1 MIPEKFKERMKL
13 LLGGEYEDFMAALE
27 QERYQALRVNP
38 MKMDREEFLRKAPFS
53 LSPVPWEENGFYYEK
68 KENLPQPGKHPWH
81 EAGVYYIQEPSAMSA
96 VPFLEARPGE
106 RILDLCAAPGGKST
120 QIAAAMRGEGL
131 LVCNE
136 IHPARAGVLSE
147 NVERMGVRNALV
159 LNETPDRLA
168 DRFPG
173 FFDRILV
180 DAPCSGEGMFRK
192 NEAAGEEWSPENVQ
206 MCAERQRE
214 ILEYAYQMLRP
225 GGRLCY
231 STCTFAPAENEG
243 SIGWLLKKHPDMHV
257 LPIPM
262 PEGFAPGHPEW
273 ADMEEVEEMEET
285 AGQTSGP
292 EAGSASGPAPGLEH
306 TMRLWPHRLRGE
318 GHFVAVLE
326 KAGETGTKEQSAKQ
340 EAEKLPAKRTRRR
353 DGEKGLGEKD
363 YAEFSA
369 FAQEN
374 LRVQLSGIYLRFG
387 EQLYLAP
394 EETPVLRGLKVLR
407 PGLHLGT
414 VKKNRFEPS
423 HALALTLKPEDA
435 AHAVS
440 LDAEGRQVK
449 DYLNGLTFPAEGEKG
464 WYLICADGCSLG
476 WGKLAGGIMKN
487 HYPKGL
493 RKNW

>member
-1 MIPEKFKERMKL
+1 
-13 LLGGEYEDFMAALE
+13 
-27 QERYQALRVNP
+27 
-38 MKMDREEFLRKAPFS
+38 
-53 LSPVPWEENGFYYEK
+53 
-68 KENLPQPGKHPWH
+68 
-81 EAGVYYIQEPSAMSA
+81 
-96 VPFLEARPGE
+96 
-106 RILDLCAAPGGKST
+106 
-120 QIAAAMRGEGL
+120 
-131 LVCNE
+131 
-136 IHPARAGVLSE
+136 
-147 NVERMGVRNALV
+147 
-159 LNETPDRLA
+159 
-168 DRFPG
+168 
-173 FFDRILV
+173 
-180 DAPCSGEGMFRK
+180 
-192 NEAAGEEWSPENVQ
+192 
-206 MCAERQRE
+206 
-214 ILEYAYQMLRP
+214 MLRP

-257 LPIPM
+257 LPVPM

-353 DGEKGLGEKD
+353 DGEKGLGEKN

-440 LDAEGRQVK
+440 LDTEGRQVK